1 MHPALGL
8 VIAYLSGSIPFAYL
22 AGKLRKGIDLRQHGS
37 GNLGATNV
45 YRLLGWRIALIVL
58 LLDAAK
64 GALPVLFLPDVMGVG
79 PGSPG
84 EYVWA
89 WPIAYGV
96 AAIAGHV
103 RSVFLFW
110 KGGGKGVATA
120 AGVFFALAL
129 TPMIV
134 ATVVWLGVV
143 LATGYVSL
151 ASILAALALPVAI
164 ALVKGMS
171 SPLLYVSLI
180 VAVFVVWTHRANIG
194 RLRRGE
200 EHRFGKRKAEP
211 VVPPASGVPDDR
223 VGRRTGTGL
232 GKAARGSA
240 SGSERAGPGG
250 EA

>member
-8 VIAYLSGSIPFAYL
+8 VIAYLIGSIPFAYL

-45 YRLLGWRIALIVL
+45 YRLLGWRIALVVL

-64 GALPVLFLPDVMGVG
+64 GAVPVLFLPALVG
-79 PGSPG
+79 AAEASSA
-84 EYVWA
+84 EYAWA

-103 RSVFLFW
+103 RSVFLLW

-134 ATVVWLGVV
+134 AAVVWLAVV

-151 ASILAALALPVAI
+151 ASILAAIVLPIAI
-164 ALVKGMS
+164 AFVKGTS
-171 SPLLYVSLI
+171 SPLLYVSLV
-180 VAVFVVWTHRANIG
+180 VACFVVWTHRANIV

-200 EHRFGKRKAEP
+200 ENRFGKRKAEP
-211 VVPPASGVPDDR
+211 AAPVASGVPDDR
-223 VGRRTGTGL
+223 IGRRTGSGL
-232 GKAARGSA
+232 GKAGRGTA
-240 SGSERAGPGG
+240 PGSERAGPGAEG
-250 EA
+250 

>member
-1 MHPALGL
+1 MHPAMGL
-8 VIAYLSGSIPFAYL
+8 VIAYLTGSIPFAYL
-22 AGKLRKGIDLRQHGS
+22 AGRLRKGIDLRQHGS

-64 GALPVLFLPDVMGVG
+64 GAVPVLFLPDLVG
-79 PGSPG
+79 AGEGAAG
-84 EYVWA
+84 EYAWA

-103 RSVFLFW
+103 RSVFLLW

-129 TPMIV
+129 TPMI
-134 ATVVWLGVV
+134 ATAVVWLGVV
-143 LATGYVSL
+143 FATGYVSL
-151 ASILAALALPVAI
+151 ASICAALALPVAI
-164 ALVKGMS
+164 ALVDGID
-171 SPLLYVSLI
+171 SPLLYVSLV
-180 VAVFVVWTHRANIG
+180 VAAFVVWTHRANIG

-211 VVPPASGVPDDR
+211 VAPPATGVPDDR
-223 VGRRTGTGL
+223 VGRRASTGR
-232 GKAARGSA
+232 GKAARGA
-240 SGSERAGPGG
+240 SNPPGSGAQG
-250 EA
+250 